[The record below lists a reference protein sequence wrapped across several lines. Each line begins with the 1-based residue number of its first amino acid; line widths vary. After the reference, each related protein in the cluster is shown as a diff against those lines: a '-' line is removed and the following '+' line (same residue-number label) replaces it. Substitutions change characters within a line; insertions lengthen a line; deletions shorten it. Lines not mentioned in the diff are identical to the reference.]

1 IATAVSRPFK
11 HVATATYI
19 APSNRSDRRAD
30 AAFPEDAHQ
39 PEFQP
44 RHFQLV
50 QNSLF
55 NYFILVSI
63 RSGIFRKGE
72 THDGRQTIDF

>member
-1 IATAVSRPFK
+1 RPQTDRTAGPMPLFRKTAVSRNSSPDIFG
-11 HVATATYI
+11 
-19 APSNRSDRRAD
+19 
-30 AAFPEDAHQ
+30 
-39 PEFQP
+39 
-44 RHFQLV
+44 LV

-72 THDGRQTIDF
+72 THDGRQIIDF